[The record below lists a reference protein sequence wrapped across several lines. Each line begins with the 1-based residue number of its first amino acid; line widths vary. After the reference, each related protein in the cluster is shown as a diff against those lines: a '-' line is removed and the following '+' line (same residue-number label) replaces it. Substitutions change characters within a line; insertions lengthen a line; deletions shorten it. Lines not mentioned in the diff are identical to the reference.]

1 MRFLT
6 VAGIVFYTSIVFFI
20 GGILII
26 FSFNYLPIK
35 DSISTLTQYLPLNF
49 NSRIIVGLT
58 GLLLIIISYSFA
70 QLILGK
76 MQQEK
81 TIAFANPQ
89 GQVTISLSAVEDLI
103 KRLIRTM
110 PEIKEIRPD
119 VIASKKGIEVDL
131 RLILASEV
139 NIPELTSRLQEII
152 KNKIQETLGI
162 EEQILVKIHVAK
174 IISAEE
180 KERDRKRKETDKE
193 EPRSIPYSG
202 YGRV

>member
-6 VAGIVFYTSIVFFI
+6 ITGIVFYTSIVFFI

-26 FSFNYLPIK
+26 FSLNWLPVQ
-35 DSISTLTQYLPLNF
+35 DSLNSLMQYLPLTF
-49 NSRIIVGLT
+49 NSRVIVGLT
-58 GLLLIIISYSFA
+58 GILLIIISYSFA

-103 KRLIRTM
+103 KRLVRSM
-110 PEIKEIRPD
+110 PDIKEIRPD

-139 NIPELTSRLQEII
+139 NIPDLTTRLQELI
-152 KNKIQETLGI
+152 KSKIQETLGI

-180 KERDRKRKETDKE
+180 KERDRKKKDIEKD

-202 YGRV
+202 YGRA

>member
-6 VAGIVFYTSIVFFI
+6 IAGIVFYTSIVFFI

-26 FSFNYLPIK
+26 FSFNYLPIQ
-35 DSISTLTQYLPLNF
+35 DAINALTQYLPLTL
-49 NSRIIVGLT
+49 NSRVIVGLT

-103 KRLIRTM
+103 KRLVRGM

-119 VIASKKGIEVDL
+119 VIAGKKGIAVDL

-139 NIPELTSRLQEII
+139 NIPDLTSRLQDTI

-162 EEQILVKIHVAK
+162 EEEIFVKIHVAK
-174 IISAEE
+174 IISTEE
-180 KERDRKRKETDKE
+180 KDRKRKETDKE

>member
-6 VAGIVFYTSIVFFI
+6 IAGIVFYTSIIFFI

-26 FSFNYLPIK
+26 FSFNYLPIQ
-35 DSISTLTQYLPLNF
+35 DAINALTQYLPLTL
-49 NSRIIVGLT
+49 NSKIIVGLT

-103 KRLIRTM
+103 KRLVRGM

-119 VIASKKGIEVDL
+119 VIAGKKGIAVDL

-139 NIPELTSRLQEII
+139 NIPDLTSRLQDTI

-162 EEQILVKIHVAK
+162 EEEIFVKIHVAK
-174 IISAEE
+174 IISTEE
-180 KERDRKRKETDKE
+180 KDRKRKETDKE